1 MNDRDQYLLQRLQRG
16 IPLVEEPYREIA
28 EELGISE
35 AEVISRLRSLLSLG
49 VIRRLAVRVDHRKAG
64 ILVNAM
70 VAWRVPPGGVV
81 EVAEVMARSAEVTHC
96 YERTPIPGRWDY
108 NLYIVLHG
116 RRREEIDRSVDHLS
130 RTTGITDYAV
140 LISTREL
147 KRAPPGLAFLSQGS
161 SP

>member
-1 MNDRDQYLLQRLQRG
+1 MNDRDRSLLQRLQEG

-28 EELGISE
+28 EELGMPE
-35 AEVISRLRSLLSLG
+35 TEVISRIDALLSRG

-70 VAWRVPPGGVV
+70 VAWRVPPGDVAD
-81 EVAEVMARSAEVTHC
+81 VAEVMSRSAEVTHC
-96 YERTPIPGRWDY
+96 YERIPIPGRWDY

-130 RTTGITDYAV
+130 RMTGITDYAV

-147 KRAPPGLAFLSQGS
+147 KRAPPGLALLSQER

>member
-1 MNDRDQYLLQRLQRG
+1 MNDRDQSLLQRLQRG

>member
-1 MNDRDQYLLQRLQRG
+1 MNDRDQSLLQRLQRG

-35 AEVISRLRSLLSLG
+35 AEVISRLKSLLSLG

>member
-1 MNDRDQYLLQRLQRG
+1 M
-16 IPLVEEPYREIA
+16 EEPYREIA

>member
-35 AEVISRLRSLLSLG
+35 AEVISRLKSLLSLG

-147 KRAPPGLAFLSQGS
+147 KRAPPGLAFLSQES

>member
-35 AEVISRLRSLLSLG
+35 AEVISRLKSLLSLG

>member
-1 MNDRDQYLLQRLQRG
+1 MNDRDQSLLQRLQRG

-35 AEVISRLRSLLSLG
+35 AEVISRLKSLLSLG

-81 EVAEVMARSAEVTHC
+81 EVAEAMARSAEVTHC

>member
-28 EELGISE
+28 EELGIPE